1 MAKVKINSIS
11 ELESYGKN
19 IKDFSDKY
27 EVETNA
33 LYRNFTDKA
42 GSDSKGEAIKAY
54 FKKLN
59 SIQSQVFSELPSAIK
74 KYGEVVTTYVSE
86 IRATEFVDKCYSS
99 DTGANDL
106 SSLLKG
112 AQTNDIFNLSKDLD
126 EAFKQAADAM
136 GNSPY
141 NTEGVL
147 NTATTD
153 LENAATKRI
162 EKDKAVQE
170 AYSKF
175 TKNLEDET
183 SSIKRFHDILNNA
196 IYFTD
201 ISSSTIFKAIGNG
214 ELTDE
219 QMFYLDVL
227 KTKTDVQILQT
238 MLGDTPGDVLK
249 IDPESISYDMY
260 IVIADI
266 QNHWT
271 TREDLKKWQ
280 HFVNALG
287 DYSVERND
295 IFTNGIL
302 KAEDALAQ
310 ILMIQMYQLYE
321 GKPTL
326 PENATP
332 EQIEEYEEE
341 MKNYQ
346 ILYDSYQSELN
357 AININTGLM
366 YSLQIFEIGDIYK
379 PGRIRPDIQGM
390 ENNYYKTLAE
400 VEIKNGQFEIKI
412 DRGEYINTFR
422 GTSVADLD
430 KARNYKVPDSL
441 YKWESKK
448 YTVTTEYSDFGM
460 EASEYSERIK
470 KLQGEREQAHKDFS
484 ENMIKAIAE
493 TGLSFIPFGST
504 AVSVVKTLDAVSDGF
519 KGNEFQSNGT
529 DAIKSARDDYK
540 SLYKK
545 TTGQDIPD
553 TKFDKLWDHWSK
565 LSSGISD
572 AAEAVNTYNS
582 AISKID
588 QQTFEA
594 RNDFMEKILDYGGWD
609 LSENGKSTIAN
620 GRFGQYYDFN
630 AVLRVKELNK
640 LGLKGYINNATN
652 LTENDLDAAINKTF
666 TEEDKQVQAYS
677 DVIAYARGKKTALKL
692 QDMSP
697 EQLEKFTTIV
707 KNLGRDGMS
716 GLGDY
721 FDKEYQIEEV
731 KPYGAK

>member
-1 MAKVKINSIS
+1 MTEVKINNIS

-170 AYSKF
+170 AYNKF
-175 TKNLEDET
+175 KENLEKATDKIASFRDVLDNANNFSEIPSSEIFQAIANET
-183 SSIKRFHDILNNA
+183 
-196 IYFTD
+196 
-201 ISSSTIFKAIGNG
+201 
-214 ELTDE
+214 LTAD
-219 QMFYLDVL
+219 QMFYLDVP
-227 KTKTDVQILQT
+227 KTWA
-238 MLGDTPGDVLK
+238 DTQALRAIISDKPGDVLK
-249 IDPESISYDMY
+249 IDPTSISEQMY
-260 IVIADI
+260 AVIASEMND
-266 QNHWT
+266 WT
-271 TREDLKKWQ
+271 LAENKEKWQ
-280 HFVNALG
+280 QILDVMG
-287 DYSVERND
+287 EKPVKEND
-295 IFTNGIL
+295 IFTNNIL

-310 ILMIQMYQLYE
+310 IKMLQMLNLVKN
-321 GKPTL
+321 KPEDL
-326 PENATP
+326 PENASS
-332 EQIEEYEEE
+332 EQIAEYNEQ
-341 MKNYQ
+341 MKLYQ
-346 ILYDSYQSELN
+346 LFYDKHQSELD
-357 AININTGLM
+357 AINSTLGLM
-366 YSLQIFEIGDIYK
+366 YSLQVLEIGDILK
-379 PGRIRPDIQGM
+379 PGKIRPDIQAM
-390 ENNYYKTLAE
+390 EDNYYKTLAE

-412 DRGEYINTFR
+412 DRGEYITTFR
-422 GTSVADLD
+422 GTSVEDLD
-430 KARNYKVPDSL
+430 KARNFKVPDSF

-448 YTVTTEYSDFGM
+448 YTSTTEYSDFGM
-460 EASEYSERIK
+460 QASEYSNRMK
-470 KLQGEREQAHKDFS
+470 KLQEERSKASVDFYV
-484 ENMIKAIAE
+484 NMFESIAKS
-493 TGLSFIPFGST
+493 GISLLPNGSAALSVIST
-504 AVSVVKTLDAVSDGF
+504 LESASDESASDESASVLWDLDKIQSTTTTTINDF
-519 KGNEFQSNGT
+519 KSF
-529 DAIKSARDDYK
+529 
-540 SLYKK
+540 YKK
-545 TTGQDIPD
+545 NTGQDIPPS
-553 TKFDKLWDHWSK
+553 KLETYWGHWSK
-565 LSSGISD
+565 FSSGLSGVVEQYKTYASD
-572 AAEAVNTYNS
+572 IA
-582 AISKID
+582 KID
-588 QQTFEA
+588 KETSEA
-594 RNDFMEKILDYGGWD
+594 RNDLMEKILDYGGWD
-609 LSENGKSTIAN
+609 LSENGKSTIAT
-620 GRFGQYYDFN
+620 GRGGQYYDFN
-630 AVLRVKELNK
+630 AYMRAYELNET
-640 LGLKGYINNATN
+640 GLKGYINKSTN

-666 TEEDKQVQAYS
+666 TEETDKQTYS
-677 DVIAYARGKKTALKL
+677 AVIAYVRGEKPDLKL
-692 QDMSP
+692 EKMNAD
-697 EQLEKFTTIV
+697 QLEKFTTIV

-721 FDKEYQIEEV
+721 FDTEYQ
-731 KPYGAK
+731 

>member
-1 MAKVKINSIS
+1 MTEVKINNIS

-295 IFTNGIL
+295 IFTNSIL
-302 KAEDALAQ
+302 KAEDAIAQ
-310 ILMIQMYQLYE
+310 TLMIQMYQLYE
-321 GKPTL
+321 DKPTL

-332 EQIEEYEEE
+332 KQIEKYEQD

-346 ILYDSYQSELN
+346 IAYDFYQSKLN
-357 AININTGLM
+357 AINSNTGLM
-366 YSLQIFEIGDIYK
+366 YSLQVLEIGTSVESK
-379 PGRIRPDIQGM
+379 FFENRRTM
-390 ENNYYKTLAE
+390 EYYYYKKVAE
-400 VEIKNGQFEIKI
+400 VELNNGQFNIKT
-412 DRGEYINTFR
+412 DKGFFQFDVNTAQKVYQQRALKPTDKDYTWGEYN
-422 GTSVADLD
+422 
-430 KARNYKVPDSL
+430 
-441 YKWESKK
+441 E
-448 YTVTTEYSDFGM
+448 YTATTEYSDFGM
-460 EASEYSERIK
+460 EASEYSERLEGLRK
-470 KLQGEREQAHKDFS
+470 ERQKAHDDFNDS
-484 ENMIKAIAE
+484 ILKAVAE
-493 TGLSFIPFGST
+493 TGISFIPFGST
-504 AVSVVKTLDAVSDGF
+504 ALSVVKTLGAVSDGF

-540 SLYKK
+540 SFYKK

-553 TKFDKLWDHWSK
+553 TKFDKFWDHWSK

-572 AAEAVNTYNS
+572 GVEAINTYNS
-582 AISKID
+582 AISQID
-588 QQTFEA
+588 QQTSEA
-594 RNDFMEKILDYGGWD
+594 RNDLMEKILDYGGWD

-620 GRFGQYYDFN
+620 GRGGQYYDFT
-630 AVLRVKELNK
+630 AYLRVHELNDT
-640 LGLKGYINNATN
+640 GLKGYINKATN

-666 TEEDKQVQAYS
+666 TEEDKQTYS
-677 DVIAYARGKKTALKL
+677 AVISYVRGEKSGLKL
-692 QDMSP
+692 EDMKP
-697 EQLEKFTTIV
+697 DQLEKFTTIV

>member
-1 MAKVKINSIS
+1 MTEVKINNIS

-42 GSDSKGEAIKAY
+42 GSDSKGAAVNAY

-59 SIQSQVFSELPSAIK
+59 TIQSQIFSQLPSAIK

-141 NTEGVL
+141 NTEGDL
-147 NTATTD
+147 NKATTD

-162 EKDKAVQE
+162 EKDEAVQE

-183 SSIKRFHDILNNA
+183 ATIKSFQDILNNA
-196 IYFTD
+196 ICFSD
-201 ISSSTIFKAIGNG
+201 IPSSAIFQAIANGHLTATQMYYLNIPKTKEDAQALKAIIS
-214 ELTDE
+214 D
-219 QMFYLDVL
+219 
-227 KTKTDVQILQT
+227 K
-238 MLGDTPGDVLK
+238 PGDVLK
-249 IDPESISYDMY
+249 VDPNKISEQMY
-260 IVIADI
+260 AVIANE
-266 QNHWT
+266 QNDWT
-271 TREDLKKWQ
+271 LAENNEMWQ

-310 ILMIQMYQLYE
+310 ILMLQMYQLYE
-321 GKPTL
+321 DNHKSTL

-332 EQIEEYEEE
+332 EQIEEYEEK

-357 AININTGLM
+357 AINSNTGLM
-366 YSLQIFEIGDIYK
+366 YSLQVLEIGTS
-379 PGRIRPDIQGM
+379 M
-390 ENNYYKTLAE
+390 ESKFFENRRTMEYYYYKKVAE
-400 VEIKNGQFEIKI
+400 VELNNGQFNIKT
-412 DRGEYINTFR
+412 DKGFFQFDVNTAQKVYQQRELKPTDKDYTWGEYN
-422 GTSVADLD
+422 
-430 KARNYKVPDSL
+430 
-441 YKWESKK
+441 E
-448 YTVTTEYSDFGM
+448 YTATTEYSDFGM
-460 EASEYSERIK
+460 QASEYSKRLEGLRKERQKAHDDFNNSI
-470 KLQGEREQAHKDFS
+470 LQAV
-484 ENMIKAIAE
+484 AE
-493 TGLSFIPFGST
+493 TGISFIPFGST
-504 AVSVVKTLDAVSDGF
+504 ALSVVKTLGAVSDGF

-540 SLYKK
+540 SFYKK

-572 AAEAVNTYNS
+572 GVKAINTYNS

-588 QQTFEA
+588 QQTSEA

-630 AVLRVKELNK
+630 AILRVKELNK

-666 TEEDKQVQAYS
+666 TEEDKQAYS
-677 DVIAYARGKKTALKL
+677 DVIAYARGKETALKL

>member
-1 MAKVKINSIS
+1 MTEVKINNIS

-126 EAFKQAADAM
+126 GVFKQAADAM

-183 SSIKRFHDILNNA
+183 AAIKSFQGILNNA

-295 IFTNGIL
+295 IFTNSIL

-310 ILMIQMYQLYE
+310 TLMIQMYQLYE
-321 GKPTL
+321 DKPTL

-332 EQIEEYEEE
+332 KQIEKYEQD

-346 ILYDSYQSELN
+346 IAYDFYQSKLN
-357 AININTGLM
+357 AINSNTGLM
-366 YSLQIFEIGDIYK
+366 YSLQVLEIGTSVESK
-379 PGRIRPDIQGM
+379 FFENRRTM
-390 ENNYYKTLAE
+390 EYYYYKKVAE
-400 VEIKNGQFEIKI
+400 VELNNGQFNIKT
-412 DRGEYINTFR
+412 DKGFFQFDASSAQQVYQQRKLKPTDKDYTWGEYN
-422 GTSVADLD
+422 
-430 KARNYKVPDSL
+430 
-441 YKWESKK
+441 E
-448 YTVTTEYSDFGM
+448 YTATTEYSDFGM
-460 EASEYSERIK
+460 EASEYSERLEGLRKERQKAHDDFNDSI
-470 KLQGEREQAHKDFS
+470 LQAV
-484 ENMIKAIAE
+484 AE
-493 TGLSFIPFGST
+493 TGISFIPFGST
-504 AVSVVKTLDAVSDGF
+504 ALSVVKTLGAVSDGF

-540 SLYKK
+540 SFYKK

-553 TKFDKLWDHWSK
+553 TKFDKFWDHWSK

-572 AAEAVNTYNS
+572 GVKAVNTYNS
-582 AISKID
+582 AISQID
-588 QQTFEA
+588 QQTSEA
-594 RNDFMEKILDYGGWD
+594 RNDLMEKILDYGGWD

-620 GRFGQYYDFN
+620 GRGGQYYDFN
-630 AVLRVKELNK
+630 AYLRVHELNDT
-640 LGLKGYINNATN
+640 GLKGYINKATN

-666 TEEDKQVQAYS
+666 TEEKDKQAYS
-677 DVIAYARGKKTALKL
+677 DVIAYARGEKPDLKL
-692 QDMSP
+692 EDMSP

-707 KNLGRDGMS
+707 KNIGRDGMS

>member
-42 GSDSKGEAIKAY
+42 GNDSKGAAVNAY

-59 SIQSQVFSELPSAIK
+59 TIQSQIFSQLPSAIK

-86 IRATEFVDKCYSS
+86 IRAAEFVDKCYSS

-126 EAFKQAADAM
+126 GAFKQAADAM

-141 NTEGVL
+141 NTEGAL

-153 LENAATKRI
+153 LENAATERT

-170 AYSKF
+170 AYDKF
-175 TKNLEDET
+175 INNIKDATDVIKN
-183 SSIKRFHDILNNA
+183 FQAILNNA
-196 IYFTD
+196 IYFSD
-201 ISSSTIFKAIGNG
+201 IPSSAIFQAIANGHLTAIQMYYLNVPKTKEDAQALKAIIS
-214 ELTDE
+214 D
-219 QMFYLDVL
+219 
-227 KTKTDVQILQT
+227 K
-238 MLGDTPGDVLK
+238 PGDVLK
-249 IDPESISYDMY
+249 VDPNKISEEMY
-260 IVIADI
+260 AVIANE
-266 QNHWT
+266 QNDWT
-271 TREDLKKWQ
+271 LAENNEMWQ

-302 KAEDALAQ
+302 KAEDLLAQ
-310 ILMIQMYQLYE
+310 ILMFQMYQLYE
-321 GKPTL
+321 DKPTL

-332 EQIEEYEEE
+332 EQIEKYEED

-357 AININTGLM
+357 AINSNTGLM
-366 YSLQIFEIGDIYK
+366 YSLQVLEIGTS
-379 PGRIRPDIQGM
+379 M
-390 ENNYYKTLAE
+390 ESKFFENRRTMEYYYYKKVAK
-400 VEIKNGQFEIKI
+400 VELNNGQFNIKT
-412 DRGEYINTFR
+412 DKGFFQFDASSAQQVYQQRKLKPTDKDYTWGEYN
-422 GTSVADLD
+422 
-430 KARNYKVPDSL
+430 
-441 YKWESKK
+441 E
-448 YTVTTEYSDFGM
+448 YTATTEYSDFGM
-460 EASEYSERIK
+460 EASEYSERLEGLRK
-470 KLQGEREQAHKDFS
+470 ERQKAHDDFNDS
-484 ENMIKAIAE
+484 ILKAIAE
-493 TGLSFIPFGST
+493 TGISFIPFGST
-504 AVSVVKTLDAVSDGF
+504 ALSVVKTLGAVSDGF

-582 AISKID
+582 AISQID
-588 QQTFEA
+588 QQTSEA

-630 AVLRVKELNK
+630 AILRVKELNK

-666 TEEDKQVQAYS
+666 TEEDKQAYS
-677 DVIAYARGKKTALKL
+677 DVIAYARGKETALKL

-707 KNLGRDGMS
+707 KNIGRDGMS

>member
-1 MAKVKINSIS
+1 MTEVKINNIS

-126 EAFKQAADAM
+126 GVFKQAADAM

-183 SSIKRFHDILNNA
+183 AAIKSFQGILNNA

-295 IFTNGIL
+295 IFTNSIL

-310 ILMIQMYQLYE
+310 TLMIQMYQLYE
-321 GKPTL
+321 DKPTL

-332 EQIEEYEEE
+332 KQIEKYEQD

-346 ILYDSYQSELN
+346 IAYDFYQSKLN
-357 AININTGLM
+357 AINSNTGLM
-366 YSLQIFEIGDIYK
+366 YSLQVLEIGTS
-379 PGRIRPDIQGM
+379 M
-390 ENNYYKTLAE
+390 ESKFFENRRTMEYYYYKKVAK
-400 VEIKNGQFEIKI
+400 VELNNGQFNIKT
-412 DRGEYINTFR
+412 DKGFFQFDASSAQQVYQQRKLKPTDKDYTWGEYN
-422 GTSVADLD
+422 
-430 KARNYKVPDSL
+430 
-441 YKWESKK
+441 E
-448 YTVTTEYSDFGM
+448 YTATTEYSDFGM
-460 EASEYSERIK
+460 EASEYSERLEGLRKERQKAHDDFNDSI
-470 KLQGEREQAHKDFS
+470 LQAV
-484 ENMIKAIAE
+484 AE
-493 TGLSFIPFGST
+493 TGISFIPFGST
-504 AVSVVKTLDAVSDGF
+504 ALSVVKTLGAVSDGF

-540 SLYKK
+540 SFYKK

-553 TKFDKLWDHWSK
+553 TKFDKFWDHWSK

-572 AAEAVNTYNS
+572 GVKAVNTYNS
-582 AISKID
+582 AISQID
-588 QQTFEA
+588 QQTSEA
-594 RNDFMEKILDYGGWD
+594 RNDLMEKILDYGGWD

-620 GRFGQYYDFN
+620 GRGGHYYDFN
-630 AVLRVKELNK
+630 AFMRAHELNDT
-640 LGLKGYINNATN
+640 GLKGYINKATN

-666 TEEDKQVQAYS
+666 TEEKDKQTYS
-677 DVIAYARGKKTALKL
+677 AVISYVRGEKSDLKL
-692 QDMSP
+692 EDMTAD
-697 EQLEKFTTIV
+697 QLEKFTTIV

-721 FDKEYQIEEV
+721 FDTEYQIEEV
-731 KPYGAK
+731 KPYSAT

>member
-1 MAKVKINSIS
+1 MTEVKINNIS

-126 EAFKQAADAM
+126 GVFKQAADAM

-183 SSIKRFHDILNNA
+183 AAIKSFQGILNNA

-295 IFTNGIL
+295 IFTNSIL

-310 ILMIQMYQLYE
+310 TLMIQMYQLYE
-321 GKPTL
+321 DKPTL

-332 EQIEEYEEE
+332 KQIEKYEQD

-346 ILYDSYQSELN
+346 IAYDFYQSKLN
-357 AININTGLM
+357 AINSNTGLM
-366 YSLQIFEIGDIYK
+366 YSLQVLEIGTS
-379 PGRIRPDIQGM
+379 M
-390 ENNYYKTLAE
+390 ESKFFENRRTMEYYYYKKVAK
-400 VEIKNGQFEIKI
+400 VELNNGQFNIKT
-412 DRGEYINTFR
+412 DKGFFQFDASSAQQVYQQRKLKPTDKDYTWGEYN
-422 GTSVADLD
+422 
-430 KARNYKVPDSL
+430 
-441 YKWESKK
+441 E
-448 YTVTTEYSDFGM
+448 YTATTEYSDFGM
-460 EASEYSERIK
+460 EASEYSERLEGLRKERQKAHDDFNDSI
-470 KLQGEREQAHKDFS
+470 LQAV
-484 ENMIKAIAE
+484 AE
-493 TGLSFIPFGST
+493 TGISFIPFGST
-504 AVSVVKTLDAVSDGF
+504 ALSVVKTLGAVSNGF

-540 SLYKK
+540 SFYKK

-553 TKFDKLWDHWSK
+553 TKFDKFWDHWSK

-572 AAEAVNTYNS
+572 GVKAVNTYNS
-582 AISKID
+582 AISQID
-588 QQTFEA
+588 QQTSEA
-594 RNDFMEKILDYGGWD
+594 RNDLMEKILDYGGWD

-620 GRFGQYYDFN
+620 GRGGHYYDFN
-630 AVLRVKELNK
+630 AFLRAHELNDT
-640 LGLKGYINNATN
+640 GLKGYINKATN

-666 TEEDKQVQAYS
+666 TEEKDKQAYS
-677 DVIAYARGKKTALKL
+677 DVIAYARGEKPDLKL
-692 QDMSP
+692 EDMSP

-707 KNLGRDGMS
+707 KNIGRDGMS

>member
-1 MAKVKINSIS
+1 MTEVKINNIS

-126 EAFKQAADAM
+126 GVFKQAADAM

-183 SSIKRFHDILNNA
+183 AAIKSFQGILNNA

-266 QNHWT
+266 QHHWT

-295 IFTNGIL
+295 IFTNSIL

-310 ILMIQMYQLYE
+310 TLMIQMYQLYE
-321 GKPTL
+321 DKPTL

-332 EQIEEYEEE
+332 KQIEKYEQD

-346 ILYDSYQSELN
+346 IAYDFYQSKLN
-357 AININTGLM
+357 AINSNTGLM
-366 YSLQIFEIGDIYK
+366 YSLQVLEIGTS
-379 PGRIRPDIQGM
+379 M
-390 ENNYYKTLAE
+390 ESKFFENRRTMEYYYYKKVAK
-400 VEIKNGQFEIKI
+400 VELNNGQFNIKT
-412 DRGEYINTFR
+412 DKGFFQFDASSAQQVYQQRKLKPTDKDYTWGEYN
-422 GTSVADLD
+422 
-430 KARNYKVPDSL
+430 
-441 YKWESKK
+441 E
-448 YTVTTEYSDFGM
+448 YTATTEYSDFGM
-460 EASEYSERIK
+460 EASEYSERLEGLRKERQKAHDDFNDSI
-470 KLQGEREQAHKDFS
+470 LQAV
-484 ENMIKAIAE
+484 AE
-493 TGLSFIPFGST
+493 TGISFIPFGST
-504 AVSVVKTLDAVSDGF
+504 ALSVVKTLGAVSDGF

-540 SLYKK
+540 SFYKK

-553 TKFDKLWDHWSK
+553 TKFDKFWDHWSK

-572 AAEAVNTYNS
+572 GVKAVNTYNS
-582 AISKID
+582 AISQID
-588 QQTFEA
+588 QQTSEA
-594 RNDFMEKILDYGGWD
+594 RNDLMEKILDYGGWD

-620 GRFGQYYDFN
+620 GRGGHYYDFN
-630 AVLRVKELNK
+630 AFLRAHELNDT
-640 LGLKGYINNATN
+640 GLKGYINKATN

-666 TEEDKQVQAYS
+666 TEEKDKQAYS
-677 DVIAYARGKKTALKL
+677 DVIAYARGEKPDLKL
-692 QDMSP
+692 EDMSP

-707 KNLGRDGMS
+707 KNIGRDGMS

>member
-1 MAKVKINSIS
+1 MTEVKINNIS

-126 EAFKQAADAM
+126 GVFKQAADAM

-295 IFTNGIL
+295 IFTNSIL
-302 KAEDALAQ
+302 KAEDAIAQ
-310 ILMIQMYQLYE
+310 TLMIQMYQLYE
-321 GKPTL
+321 DKPTL

-332 EQIEEYEEE
+332 KQIEKYEQD

-346 ILYDSYQSELN
+346 IAYDFYQSKLN
-357 AININTGLM
+357 AINSNTGLM
-366 YSLQIFEIGDIYK
+366 YSLQVLEIGTS
-379 PGRIRPDIQGM
+379 M
-390 ENNYYKTLAE
+390 ESKFFENRRTMEYYYYKKVAK
-400 VEIKNGQFEIKI
+400 VELNNGQFNIKT
-412 DRGEYINTFR
+412 DKGFFQFDASSAQQVYQQRKLKPTDKDYTWGEYN
-422 GTSVADLD
+422 
-430 KARNYKVPDSL
+430 
-441 YKWESKK
+441 E
-448 YTVTTEYSDFGM
+448 YTATTEYSDFGM
-460 EASEYSERIK
+460 EASEYSERLEGLRKERQKAHDDFNDSI
-470 KLQGEREQAHKDFS
+470 LQAV
-484 ENMIKAIAE
+484 AE
-493 TGLSFIPFGST
+493 TGISFIPFGST
-504 AVSVVKTLDAVSDGF
+504 ALSVVKTLGAVSDGF

-540 SLYKK
+540 SFYKK

-553 TKFDKLWDHWSK
+553 TKFDKFWDHWSK

-572 AAEAVNTYNS
+572 GVKAVNTYNS
-582 AISKID
+582 AISQID
-588 QQTFEA
+588 QQTSEA
-594 RNDFMEKILDYGGWD
+594 RNDLMEKILDYGGWD

-620 GRFGQYYDFN
+620 GRGGHYYDFN
-630 AVLRVKELNK
+630 AFLRAHELNDT
-640 LGLKGYINNATN
+640 GLKGYINKATN

-666 TEEDKQVQAYS
+666 TEEKDKQAYS
-677 DVIAYARGKKTALKL
+677 DVIAYARGEKPDLKL
-692 QDMSP
+692 EDMSP

-707 KNLGRDGMS
+707 KNIGRDGMS

>member
-42 GSDSKGEAIKAY
+42 GNDSKGAAVNAY

-59 SIQSQVFSELPSAIK
+59 TIQSQIFSQLPSAIK

-86 IRATEFVDKCYSS
+86 IRAAEFVDKCYSS

-126 EAFKQAADAM
+126 GAFKQAADAM

-141 NTEGVL
+141 NTEGAL

-153 LENAATKRI
+153 LENAATKRT

-170 AYSKF
+170 AYDKF
-175 TKNLEDET
+175 INNIKDATDVIKN
-183 SSIKRFHDILNNA
+183 FQAILNNA
-196 IYFTD
+196 IYFSD
-201 ISSSTIFKAIGNG
+201 IPSSAIFQAIANGHLTAIQMYYLNVPKTKEDAQALKAIIS
-214 ELTDE
+214 D
-219 QMFYLDVL
+219 
-227 KTKTDVQILQT
+227 K
-238 MLGDTPGDVLK
+238 PGDVLK
-249 IDPESISYDMY
+249 VDPNKISEEMY
-260 IVIADI
+260 AVIANE
-266 QNHWT
+266 QNDWT
-271 TREDLKKWQ
+271 LAENNEMWQ

-302 KAEDALAQ
+302 KAEDHLAQ
-310 ILMIQMYQLYE
+310 ILMFQMYQLYE
-321 GKPTL
+321 DKPTL

-332 EQIEEYEEE
+332 EQIEKYEED

-357 AININTGLM
+357 AINSNTGLM
-366 YSLQIFEIGDIYK
+366 YSLQVLEIGTS
-379 PGRIRPDIQGM
+379 M
-390 ENNYYKTLAE
+390 ESKFFENRRTMEYYYYKKVAK
-400 VEIKNGQFEIKI
+400 VELNNGQFNIKT
-412 DRGEYINTFR
+412 DKGFFQFDASSAQQVYQQRKLKPTDKDYTWGEYN
-422 GTSVADLD
+422 
-430 KARNYKVPDSL
+430 
-441 YKWESKK
+441 E
-448 YTVTTEYSDFGM
+448 YTATTEYSDFGM
-460 EASEYSERIK
+460 EASEYSERLEGLRK
-470 KLQGEREQAHKDFS
+470 ERQKAHDDFNDS
-484 ENMIKAIAE
+484 ILKAIAE
-493 TGLSFIPFGST
+493 TGISFIPFGST
-504 AVSVVKTLDAVSDGF
+504 ALSVVKTLGAVSDGF

-582 AISKID
+582 AISQID
-588 QQTFEA
+588 QQTSEA

-630 AVLRVKELNK
+630 AILRVKELNK

-666 TEEDKQVQAYS
+666 TEEDKQAYS
-677 DVIAYARGKKTALKL
+677 DVIAYARGKETALKL

-707 KNLGRDGMS
+707 KNIGRDGMS

>member
-1 MAKVKINSIS
+1 MTEVKINNIS

-170 AYSKF
+170 AYNKF
-175 TKNLEDET
+175 KENLEKATDKIASFRDVLDNANNFSEIPSSEIFQAIANET
-183 SSIKRFHDILNNA
+183 
-196 IYFTD
+196 
-201 ISSSTIFKAIGNG
+201 
-214 ELTDE
+214 LTAD
-219 QMFYLDVL
+219 QMFYLDVP
-227 KTKTDVQILQT
+227 KTWA
-238 MLGDTPGDVLK
+238 DTQALRAIISDKPGDVLK
-249 IDPESISYDMY
+249 IDPTSISEQMY
-260 IVIADI
+260 AVIASEMND
-266 QNHWT
+266 WT
-271 TREDLKKWQ
+271 LAENKEKWQ
-280 HFVNALG
+280 QILDVMG
-287 DYSVERND
+287 EKPVKEND
-295 IFTNGIL
+295 IFTNNIL

-310 ILMIQMYQLYE
+310 IKMLQMLNLVKN
-321 GKPTL
+321 KPEDL
-326 PENATP
+326 PENASS
-332 EQIEEYEEE
+332 EQIAEYNEQ
-341 MKNYQ
+341 MKLYQ
-346 ILYDSYQSELN
+346 LFYDKHQSELD
-357 AININTGLM
+357 AINSTLGLM
-366 YSLQIFEIGDIYK
+366 YSLQVLEIGDILK
-379 PGRIRPDIQGM
+379 PGRVIPSTQSA

-422 GTSVADLD
+422 GTSVEDLD
-430 KARNYKVPDSL
+430 EARNFKVPDSF

-448 YTVTTEYSDFGM
+448 YTSTTEYSDFGM
-460 EASEYSERIK
+460 QASEYSNRMK
-470 KLQGEREQAHKDFS
+470 KLQEERSKASVDFYV
-484 ENMIKAIAE
+484 NMLESIAKS
-493 TGLSFIPFGST
+493 GISLLPNGSAALSVIST
-504 AVSVVKTLDAVSDGF
+504 LESASDESASDESASVLWDLDKIQSTTTTTINDF
-519 KGNEFQSNGT
+519 KSF
-529 DAIKSARDDYK
+529 
-540 SLYKK
+540 YKK
-545 TTGQDIPD
+545 NTGQDIPPS
-553 TKFDKLWDHWSK
+553 KLETYWGHWSK
-565 LSSGISD
+565 FSSGLSGVVKQYKTYASD
-572 AAEAVNTYNS
+572 IA
-582 AISKID
+582 KID
-588 QQTFEA
+588 KETSEA
-594 RNDFMEKILDYGGWD
+594 RNDLMEKILDYGGWD
-609 LSENGKSTIAN
+609 LSENGKSTIAT
-620 GRFGQYYDFN
+620 GRGGQYYDFN
-630 AVLRVKELNK
+630 AYMRAYELNET
-640 LGLKGYINNATN
+640 GLKGYINKSTN

-666 TEEDKQVQAYS
+666 TEETDKQTYS
-677 DVIAYARGKKTALKL
+677 AVIAYVRGEKPDLKL
-692 QDMSP
+692 EKMNAD
-697 EQLEKFTTIV
+697 QLEKFTTIV

-721 FDKEYQIEEV
+721 FDTKYQ
-731 KPYGAK
+731 

>member
-1 MAKVKINSIS
+1 MTEVKINNIS

-126 EAFKQAADAM
+126 GVFKQAADAM

-183 SSIKRFHDILNNA
+183 AAIKSFQGILNNA

-295 IFTNGIL
+295 IFTNSIL

-310 ILMIQMYQLYE
+310 TLMIQMYQLYE
-321 GKPTL
+321 DKPTL

-332 EQIEEYEEE
+332 KQIEKYEQD

-346 ILYDSYQSELN
+346 IAYDFYQSKLN
-357 AININTGLM
+357 AINSNTGLM
-366 YSLQIFEIGDIYK
+366 YSLQVLEIGTS
-379 PGRIRPDIQGM
+379 M
-390 ENNYYKTLAE
+390 ESKFFENRRTMEYYYYKKVAK
-400 VEIKNGQFEIKI
+400 VELNNGQFNIKT
-412 DRGEYINTFR
+412 DKGFFQFDASSAQQVYQQRKLKPTDKDYTWGEYN
-422 GTSVADLD
+422 
-430 KARNYKVPDSL
+430 
-441 YKWESKK
+441 E
-448 YTVTTEYSDFGM
+448 YTATTEYSDFGM
-460 EASEYSERIK
+460 EASEYSERLEGLRKERQKAHDDFNDSI
-470 KLQGEREQAHKDFS
+470 LQAV
-484 ENMIKAIAE
+484 AE
-493 TGLSFIPFGST
+493 TGISFIPFGST
-504 AVSVVKTLDAVSDGF
+504 ALSVVKTLGAVSDGF

-540 SLYKK
+540 SFYKK

-553 TKFDKLWDHWSK
+553 TKFDKFWDHWSK

-572 AAEAVNTYNS
+572 GVKAVNTYNS
-582 AISKID
+582 AISQID
-588 QQTFEA
+588 QQTSEA
-594 RNDFMEKILDYGGWD
+594 RNDLMEKILDYGGWD

-620 GRFGQYYDFN
+620 GRGGHYYDFN
-630 AVLRVKELNK
+630 AFLRAHELNDT
-640 LGLKGYINNATN
+640 GLKGYINKATN

-666 TEEDKQVQAYS
+666 TEEKDKQAYS
-677 DVIAYARGKKTALKL
+677 DVIAYARGEKPDLKL
-692 QDMSP
+692 EDMSP

-707 KNLGRDGMS
+707 KNIGRDGMS

>member
-1 MAKVKINSIS
+1 MTEVKINNIS

-295 IFTNGIL
+295 IFTNSIL
-302 KAEDALAQ
+302 KAEDAIAQ
-310 ILMIQMYQLYE
+310 TLMIQMYQLYE
-321 GKPTL
+321 DKPTL

-332 EQIEEYEEE
+332 KQIEKYEQD

-346 ILYDSYQSELN
+346 IAYDFYQSKLN
-357 AININTGLM
+357 AINSNTGLM
-366 YSLQIFEIGDIYK
+366 YSLQVLEIGTSVESK
-379 PGRIRPDIQGM
+379 FFENRRTM
-390 ENNYYKTLAE
+390 EYYYYKKVAE
-400 VEIKNGQFEIKI
+400 VELNNGQFNIKT
-412 DRGEYINTFR
+412 DKGFFQFDVNTAQKVYQQRALKPTDKDYTWGEYN
-422 GTSVADLD
+422 
-430 KARNYKVPDSL
+430 
-441 YKWESKK
+441 E
-448 YTVTTEYSDFGM
+448 YTATTEYSDFGM
-460 EASEYSERIK
+460 EASEYSERLEGLRK
-470 KLQGEREQAHKDFS
+470 ERQKAHDDFNDS
-484 ENMIKAIAE
+484 ILKAVAE
-493 TGLSFIPFGST
+493 TGISFIPFGST
-504 AVSVVKTLDAVSDGF
+504 ALSVVKTLGAVSDGF

-540 SLYKK
+540 SFYKK

-553 TKFDKLWDHWSK
+553 TKFDKFWDHWSK

-572 AAEAVNTYNS
+572 GVEAINTYNS
-582 AISKID
+582 AISQID
-588 QQTFEA
+588 QQTSEA
-594 RNDFMEKILDYGGWD
+594 RNDLMEKILDYGGWD

-620 GRFGQYYDFN
+620 GRGGQYYDFN
-630 AVLRVKELNK
+630 AYLRVHELNDT
-640 LGLKGYINNATN
+640 GLKGYINKATN

-666 TEEDKQVQAYS
+666 TEEDKQTYS
-677 DVIAYARGKKTALKL
+677 AVISYVRGEKSDLKL
-692 QDMSP
+692 EDMKP
-697 EQLEKFTTIV
+697 DQLEKFTTIV

>member
-1 MAKVKINSIS
+1 MTEVKINNIS

-126 EAFKQAADAM
+126 GVFKQAADAM

-183 SSIKRFHDILNNA
+183 AAIKSFQGILNNA

-295 IFTNGIL
+295 IFTNSIL

-310 ILMIQMYQLYE
+310 TLMIQMYQLYE
-321 GKPTL
+321 DKPTL

-332 EQIEEYEEE
+332 KQIEKYEQD

-346 ILYDSYQSELN
+346 IAYDFYQSKLN
-357 AININTGLM
+357 AINSNTGLM
-366 YSLQIFEIGDIYK
+366 YSLQVLEIGTS
-379 PGRIRPDIQGM
+379 M
-390 ENNYYKTLAE
+390 ESKFFENRRTMEYYYYKKMAK
-400 VEIKNGQFEIKI
+400 VELNNGQFNIKT
-412 DRGEYINTFR
+412 DKGFFQFDASSAQQVYQQRKLKPTDKDYTWGEYN
-422 GTSVADLD
+422 
-430 KARNYKVPDSL
+430 
-441 YKWESKK
+441 E
-448 YTVTTEYSDFGM
+448 YTATTEYSDFGM
-460 EASEYSERIK
+460 EASEYSERLEGLRKERQKAHDDFNDSI
-470 KLQGEREQAHKDFS
+470 LQAV
-484 ENMIKAIAE
+484 AE
-493 TGLSFIPFGST
+493 TGISFIPFGST
-504 AVSVVKTLDAVSDGF
+504 ALSVVKTLGAVSDGF

-540 SLYKK
+540 SFYKK

-553 TKFDKLWDHWSK
+553 TKFDKFWDHWSK

-572 AAEAVNTYNS
+572 GVKAVNTYNS
-582 AISKID
+582 AISQID
-588 QQTFEA
+588 QQTSEA
-594 RNDFMEKILDYGGWD
+594 RNDLMEKILDYGGWD

-620 GRFGQYYDFN
+620 GRGGHYYDFN
-630 AVLRVKELNK
+630 AFLRAHELNDT
-640 LGLKGYINNATN
+640 GLKGYINKATN

-666 TEEDKQVQAYS
+666 TEEKDKQAYS
-677 DVIAYARGKKTALKL
+677 DVIAYARGEKPDLKL
-692 QDMSP
+692 EDMSP

-707 KNLGRDGMS
+707 KNIGRDGMS

>member
-1 MAKVKINSIS
+1 MTEVKINNIS

-126 EAFKQAADAM
+126 GVFKQAADAM

-183 SSIKRFHDILNNA
+183 AAIKSFQGILNNA

-201 ISSSTIFKAIGNG
+201 ISSSTILKAIGNG

-295 IFTNGIL
+295 IFTNSIL

-310 ILMIQMYQLYE
+310 TLMIQMYQLYE
-321 GKPTL
+321 DKPTL

-332 EQIEEYEEE
+332 KQIEKYEQD

-346 ILYDSYQSELN
+346 IAYDFYQSKLN
-357 AININTGLM
+357 AINSNTGLM
-366 YSLQIFEIGDIYK
+366 YSLQVLEIGTS
-379 PGRIRPDIQGM
+379 M
-390 ENNYYKTLAE
+390 ESKFFENRRTMEYYYYKKVAK
-400 VEIKNGQFEIKI
+400 VELNNGQFNIKT
-412 DRGEYINTFR
+412 DKGFFQFDASSAQQVYQQRKLKPTDKDYTWGEYN
-422 GTSVADLD
+422 
-430 KARNYKVPDSL
+430 
-441 YKWESKK
+441 E
-448 YTVTTEYSDFGM
+448 YTATTEYSDFGM
-460 EASEYSERIK
+460 EASEYSERLEGLRKERQKAHDDFNDSI
-470 KLQGEREQAHKDFS
+470 LQAV
-484 ENMIKAIAE
+484 AE
-493 TGLSFIPFGST
+493 TGISFIPFGST
-504 AVSVVKTLDAVSDGF
+504 ALSVVKTLGAVSDGF

-540 SLYKK
+540 SFYKK

-553 TKFDKLWDHWSK
+553 TKFDKFWDHWSK

-572 AAEAVNTYNS
+572 GVKAVNTYNS
-582 AISKID
+582 AISQID
-588 QQTFEA
+588 QQTSEA
-594 RNDFMEKILDYGGWD
+594 RNDLMEKILDYGGWD

-620 GRFGQYYDFN
+620 GIGVHYYDFN
-630 AVLRVKELNK
+630 AFLRAHELNDT
-640 LGLKGYINNATN
+640 GLKGYINKATN

-666 TEEDKQVQAYS
+666 TEEKDKQAYS
-677 DVIAYARGKKTALKL
+677 DVIAYARGEKPDLKL
-692 QDMSP
+692 EDMSP

-707 KNLGRDGMS
+707 KNIGRDGMS

>member
-1 MAKVKINSIS
+1 MTEVKINNIS

-126 EAFKQAADAM
+126 GVFKQAADAM

-183 SSIKRFHDILNNA
+183 AAIKSFQGILNNA

-280 HFVNALG
+280 HFVNALS

-295 IFTNGIL
+295 IFTNSIL

-310 ILMIQMYQLYE
+310 TLMIQMYQLYE
-321 GKPTL
+321 DKPTL

-332 EQIEEYEEE
+332 KQIEKYEQD

-346 ILYDSYQSELN
+346 IAYDFYQSKLN
-357 AININTGLM
+357 AINSNTGLM
-366 YSLQIFEIGDIYK
+366 YSLQVLEIGTS
-379 PGRIRPDIQGM
+379 M
-390 ENNYYKTLAE
+390 ESKFFENRRTMEYYYYKKVAK
-400 VEIKNGQFEIKI
+400 VELNNGQFNIKT
-412 DRGEYINTFR
+412 DKGFFQFDASSAQQVYQQRKLKPTDKDYTWGEYN
-422 GTSVADLD
+422 
-430 KARNYKVPDSL
+430 
-441 YKWESKK
+441 E
-448 YTVTTEYSDFGM
+448 YTATTEYSDFGM
-460 EASEYSERIK
+460 EASEYSERLEGLRKERQKAHDDFNDSI
-470 KLQGEREQAHKDFS
+470 LQAV
-484 ENMIKAIAE
+484 AE
-493 TGLSFIPFGST
+493 TGISFIPFGST
-504 AVSVVKTLDAVSDGF
+504 ALSVVKTLGAVSDGF

-540 SLYKK
+540 SFYKK

-553 TKFDKLWDHWSK
+553 TKFDKFWDHWSK

-572 AAEAVNTYNS
+572 GVKAVNTYNS
-582 AISKID
+582 AISQID
-588 QQTFEA
+588 QQTSEA
-594 RNDFMEKILDYGGWD
+594 RNDLMEKILDYGGWD

-620 GRFGQYYDFN
+620 GRGGHYYDFN
-630 AVLRVKELNK
+630 AFLRAHELNDT
-640 LGLKGYINNATN
+640 GLKGYINKATN

-666 TEEDKQVQAYS
+666 TEEKDKQAYS
-677 DVIAYARGKKTALKL
+677 DVIAYARGEKPDLKL
-692 QDMSP
+692 EDMSP

-707 KNLGRDGMS
+707 KNIGRDGMS

>member
-1 MAKVKINSIS
+1 MTEVKINNIS

-126 EAFKQAADAM
+126 GVFKQAADAM

-183 SSIKRFHDILNNA
+183 AAIKSFQGILNNA

-295 IFTNGIL
+295 IFTNSIL

-310 ILMIQMYQLYE
+310 TLMIQMYQLYE
-321 GKPTL
+321 DKQTL

-332 EQIEEYEEE
+332 KQIEKYEQD

-346 ILYDSYQSELN
+346 IAYDFYQSKLN
-357 AININTGLM
+357 AINSNTGLM
-366 YSLQIFEIGDIYK
+366 YSLQVLEIGTS
-379 PGRIRPDIQGM
+379 M
-390 ENNYYKTLAE
+390 ESKFFENRRTMEYYYYKKVAK
-400 VEIKNGQFEIKI
+400 VELNNGQFNIKT
-412 DRGEYINTFR
+412 DKGFFQFDASSAQQVYQQRKLKPTDKDYTWGEYN
-422 GTSVADLD
+422 
-430 KARNYKVPDSL
+430 
-441 YKWESKK
+441 E
-448 YTVTTEYSDFGM
+448 YTATTEYSDFGM
-460 EASEYSERIK
+460 EASEYSERLEGLRKERQKAHDDFNDSI
-470 KLQGEREQAHKDFS
+470 LQAV
-484 ENMIKAIAE
+484 AE
-493 TGLSFIPFGST
+493 TGISFIPFGST
-504 AVSVVKTLDAVSDGF
+504 ALSVVKTLGAVSDGF

-540 SLYKK
+540 SFYKK

-553 TKFDKLWDHWSK
+553 TKFDKFWDHWSK

-572 AAEAVNTYNS
+572 GVKAVNTYNS
-582 AISKID
+582 AISQID
-588 QQTFEA
+588 QQTSEA
-594 RNDFMEKILDYGGWD
+594 RNDLMEKILDYGGWD

-620 GRFGQYYDFN
+620 GRGGHYYDFN
-630 AVLRVKELNK
+630 AFLRAHELNDT
-640 LGLKGYINNATN
+640 GLKGYINKATN

-666 TEEDKQVQAYS
+666 TEEKDKQAYS
-677 DVIAYARGKKTALKL
+677 DVIAYARGEKPDLKL
-692 QDMSP
+692 EDMSP

-707 KNLGRDGMS
+707 KNIGRDGMS

>member
-42 GSDSKGEAIKAY
+42 GNDSKGAAVNAY

-59 SIQSQVFSELPSAIK
+59 TIQSQIFSQLPSAIK

-126 EAFKQAADAM
+126 GAFKQAADAM

-141 NTEGVL
+141 NTEGDL
-147 NTATTD
+147 NKATTD

-183 SSIKRFHDILNNA
+183 ATIKSFQDILNNA
-196 IYFTD
+196 ICFSD
-201 ISSSTIFKAIGNG
+201 IPSSAIFQAIANGHLTASQMYYLNIPKTKEDAQALKAIIS
-214 ELTDE
+214 D
-219 QMFYLDVL
+219 
-227 KTKTDVQILQT
+227 K
-238 MLGDTPGDVLK
+238 PGDVLK
-249 IDPESISYDMY
+249 VDPNKISEQMY
-260 IVIADI
+260 AVIANE
-266 QNHWT
+266 QNDWT
-271 TREDLKKWQ
+271 LAENNEMWQ

-310 ILMIQMYQLYE
+310 ILMLQMYQLYE
-321 GKPTL
+321 DNHKSTL

-332 EQIEEYEEE
+332 EQIEEYEEK

-357 AININTGLM
+357 AINSNTGLM
-366 YSLQIFEIGDIYK
+366 YSLQVLEIGTS
-379 PGRIRPDIQGM
+379 M
-390 ENNYYKTLAE
+390 ESKFFENKRTMEYYYYKKVAK
-400 VEIKNGQFEIKI
+400 VELNNGQFNIKT
-412 DRGEYINTFR
+412 DKGFFQFDASSAQQVYQQRELKPTDKDYTWGEYN
-422 GTSVADLD
+422 
-430 KARNYKVPDSL
+430 
-441 YKWESKK
+441 E
-448 YTVTTEYSDFGM
+448 YTATTEYSDFGM
-460 EASEYSERIK
+460 QASEYSKRLEGLRKERQKAHDDFNNSI
-470 KLQGEREQAHKDFS
+470 LQAV
-484 ENMIKAIAE
+484 AE
-493 TGLSFIPFGST
+493 TGISFIPFGST
-504 AVSVVKTLDAVSDGF
+504 ALSVVKTLGAVVDGF

-540 SLYKK
+540 SFYKK

-572 AAEAVNTYNS
+572 AAKAINTYNS

-588 QQTFEA
+588 QQTSEA

-630 AVLRVKELNK
+630 AILRVEELNK

-666 TEEDKQVQAYS
+666 TEEKDKQAYS
-677 DVIAYARGKKTALKL
+677 DVIAYARGKETALKL

>member
-1 MAKVKINSIS
+1 MTEVKINNIS

-126 EAFKQAADAM
+126 GVFKQAADAI

-183 SSIKRFHDILNNA
+183 AAIKSFQGILNNA

-295 IFTNGIL
+295 IFTNSIL

-310 ILMIQMYQLYE
+310 TLMIQMYQLYE
-321 GKPTL
+321 DKPTL

-332 EQIEEYEEE
+332 KQIEKYEQD

-346 ILYDSYQSELN
+346 IAYDFYQSKLN
-357 AININTGLM
+357 AINSNTGLM
-366 YSLQIFEIGDIYK
+366 YSLQVLEIGTS
-379 PGRIRPDIQGM
+379 M
-390 ENNYYKTLAE
+390 ESKFFENRRTMEYYYYKKVAK
-400 VEIKNGQFEIKI
+400 VELNNGQFNIKT
-412 DRGEYINTFR
+412 DKGFFQFDASSAQQVYQQRKLKPTDKDYTWGEYN
-422 GTSVADLD
+422 
-430 KARNYKVPDSL
+430 
-441 YKWESKK
+441 E
-448 YTVTTEYSDFGM
+448 YTATTEYSDFGM
-460 EASEYSERIK
+460 EASEYSERLEGLRKERQKAHDDFNDSI
-470 KLQGEREQAHKDFS
+470 LQAV
-484 ENMIKAIAE
+484 AE
-493 TGLSFIPFGST
+493 TGISFIPFGST
-504 AVSVVKTLDAVSDGF
+504 ALSVVKTLGAVSDGF

-540 SLYKK
+540 SFYKK

-553 TKFDKLWDHWSK
+553 TKFDKFWDHWSK

-572 AAEAVNTYNS
+572 GVKAVNTYNS
-582 AISKID
+582 AISQID
-588 QQTFEA
+588 QQTSEA
-594 RNDFMEKILDYGGWD
+594 RNDLMEKILDYGGWD

-620 GRFGQYYDFN
+620 GRGGHYYDFN
-630 AVLRVKELNK
+630 AFLRAHELNDT
-640 LGLKGYINNATN
+640 GLKGYINKATN
-652 LTENDLDAAINKTF
+652 LTENDLDAANNKTF
-666 TEEDKQVQAYS
+666 TEEKDKQAYS
-677 DVIAYARGKKTALKL
+677 DVIAYARGEKPDLKL
-692 QDMSP
+692 EDMSP

-707 KNLGRDGMS
+707 KNIGRDGMS

>member
-1 MAKVKINSIS
+1 MTEVKINNIS

-126 EAFKQAADAM
+126 GVFKQAADAM

-183 SSIKRFHDILNNA
+183 AAIKSFQGILNNA

-295 IFTNGIL
+295 IFTNSIL

-310 ILMIQMYQLYE
+310 TLMIQMYQLYE
-321 GKPTL
+321 DKPTL

-332 EQIEEYEEE
+332 KQIEKYEQD

-346 ILYDSYQSELN
+346 IAYDFYQSKLN
-357 AININTGLM
+357 AINSNTGLM
-366 YSLQIFEIGDIYK
+366 YSLQVLEIGTS
-379 PGRIRPDIQGM
+379 M
-390 ENNYYKTLAE
+390 ESKFFENRRTMEYYYYKKVAK
-400 VEIKNGQFEIKI
+400 VELNNGQFNIKTDKGFFQFDVNTI
-412 DRGEYINTFR
+412 QTAYQQRELKPTDKDYTWGEYN
-422 GTSVADLD
+422 
-430 KARNYKVPDSL
+430 
-441 YKWESKK
+441 E
-448 YTVTTEYSDFGM
+448 YTATTEYSDFGM
-460 EASEYSERIK
+460 EASEYSERLEGLRKERQKAHDDFNDSI
-470 KLQGEREQAHKDFS
+470 LQAV
-484 ENMIKAIAE
+484 AE
-493 TGLSFIPFGST
+493 TGISFIPFGST
-504 AVSVVKTLDAVSDGF
+504 ALSVVKTLGAVSDGF

-540 SLYKK
+540 SFYKK

-572 AAEAVNTYNS
+572 GVKAINTYNS
-582 AISKID
+582 AISQID
-588 QQTFEA
+588 QQTSEA
-594 RNDFMEKILDYGGWD
+594 RNDLMEKILDYGGWD

-620 GRFGQYYDFN
+620 GRGGHYYDFN
-630 AVLRVKELNK
+630 AFLRAHELNDT
-640 LGLKGYINNATN
+640 GLKGYINKATN

-666 TEEDKQVQAYS
+666 TEEKDKQAYS
-677 DVIAYARGKKTALKL
+677 DVIAYARGEKPDLKL
-692 QDMSP
+692 EDMSP

-707 KNLGRDGMS
+707 KNIGRDGMS

>member
-1 MAKVKINSIS
+1 MTEVKINNIS

-295 IFTNGIL
+295 IFTNSIL
-302 KAEDALAQ
+302 KAEDAIAQ
-310 ILMIQMYQLYE
+310 TLMIQMYQLYE
-321 GKPTL
+321 DKPTL

-332 EQIEEYEEE
+332 KQIEKYEQD

-346 ILYDSYQSELN
+346 IAYDFYQSKLN
-357 AININTGLM
+357 AINSNTGLM
-366 YSLQIFEIGDIYK
+366 YSLQVLEIGTSVESK
-379 PGRIRPDIQGM
+379 FFENRRTM
-390 ENNYYKTLAE
+390 EYYYYKKVAE
-400 VEIKNGQFEIKI
+400 VELNNGQFNIKT
-412 DRGEYINTFR
+412 DKGFFQFDVNTAQKVYQQRALKPTDKDYTWGEYN
-422 GTSVADLD
+422 
-430 KARNYKVPDSL
+430 
-441 YKWESKK
+441 E
-448 YTVTTEYSDFGM
+448 YTATTEYSDFGM
-460 EASEYSERIK
+460 EASEYSERLEGLRK
-470 KLQGEREQAHKDFS
+470 ERQKAHDDFNDS
-484 ENMIKAIAE
+484 ILKAVAE
-493 TGLSFIPFGST
+493 TGISFIPFGST
-504 AVSVVKTLDAVSDGF
+504 ALSVVKTLGAVSDGF

-540 SLYKK
+540 SFYKK

-553 TKFDKLWDHWSK
+553 TKFDKFWDHWSK

-572 AAEAVNTYNS
+572 GVEAINTYNS
-582 AISKID
+582 AISQID
-588 QQTFEA
+588 QQTSEA
-594 RNDFMEKILDYGGWD
+594 RNDLMEKILDYGGWD

-620 GRFGQYYDFN
+620 GRGGQYYDFN
-630 AVLRVKELNK
+630 AYLRVHELNDT
-640 LGLKGYINNATN
+640 GLKGYINKATN

-666 TEEDKQVQAYS
+666 TEEDKQTYS
-677 DVIAYARGKKTALKL
+677 AVISYLRGEKSGLKL
-692 QDMSP
+692 EDMKP
-697 EQLEKFTTIV
+697 DQLEKFTTIV

>member
-1 MAKVKINSIS
+1 MTEVKINNIS

-126 EAFKQAADAM
+126 GVFKQAADAM

-183 SSIKRFHDILNNA
+183 AAIKSFQGILNNA

-287 DYSVERND
+287 VYSVERND
-295 IFTNGIL
+295 IFTNSIL

-310 ILMIQMYQLYE
+310 TLMIQMYQLYE
-321 GKPTL
+321 DKPTL

-332 EQIEEYEEE
+332 KQIEKYEQD

-346 ILYDSYQSELN
+346 IAYDFYQSKLN
-357 AININTGLM
+357 AINSNTGLM
-366 YSLQIFEIGDIYK
+366 YSLQVLEIGTS
-379 PGRIRPDIQGM
+379 M
-390 ENNYYKTLAE
+390 ESKFFENRRTMEYYYYKKVAK
-400 VEIKNGQFEIKI
+400 VELNNGQFNIKT
-412 DRGEYINTFR
+412 DKGFFQFDASSAQQVYQQRKLKPTDKDYTWGEYN
-422 GTSVADLD
+422 
-430 KARNYKVPDSL
+430 
-441 YKWESKK
+441 E
-448 YTVTTEYSDFGM
+448 YTATTEYSDFGM
-460 EASEYSERIK
+460 EASEYSERLEGLRKERQKAHDDFNDSI
-470 KLQGEREQAHKDFS
+470 LQAV
-484 ENMIKAIAE
+484 AE
-493 TGLSFIPFGST
+493 TGISFIPFGST
-504 AVSVVKTLDAVSDGF
+504 ALSVVKTLGAVSDGF

-540 SLYKK
+540 SFYKK

-553 TKFDKLWDHWSK
+553 TKFDKFWDHWSK

-572 AAEAVNTYNS
+572 GVKAVNTYNS
-582 AISKID
+582 AISQID
-588 QQTFEA
+588 QQTSEA
-594 RNDFMEKILDYGGWD
+594 RNDLMEKILDYGGWD

-620 GRFGQYYDFN
+620 GRGGHYYDFN
-630 AVLRVKELNK
+630 AFLRAHELNDT
-640 LGLKGYINNATN
+640 GLKGYINKATN

-666 TEEDKQVQAYS
+666 TEEKDKQAYS
-677 DVIAYARGKKTALKL
+677 DVIAYARGEKPDLKL
-692 QDMSP
+692 EDMSP

-707 KNLGRDGMS
+707 KNIGRDGMS

>member
-1 MAKVKINSIS
+1 MTEVKINNIS

-126 EAFKQAADAM
+126 GVFKQAADAM

-183 SSIKRFHDILNNA
+183 AAIKSFQGILNNA

-295 IFTNGIL
+295 IFTNSIL

-310 ILMIQMYQLYE
+310 TLMIQMYQLYE
-321 GKPTL
+321 DKPTL

-332 EQIEEYEEE
+332 KQIEKYEQD

-346 ILYDSYQSELN
+346 IAYDFYQSKLN
-357 AININTGLM
+357 AINSNTGLM
-366 YSLQIFEIGDIYK
+366 YSLQVLEIG
-379 PGRIRPDIQGM
+379 
-390 ENNYYKTLAE
+390 
-400 VEIKNGQFEIKI
+400 
-412 DRGEYINTFR
+412 
-422 GTSVADLD
+422 TSM
-430 KARNYKVPDSL
+430 
-441 YKWESKK
+441 ESKFFENRR
-448 YTVTTEYSDFGM
+448 TMEY
-460 EASEYSERIK
+460 
-470 KLQGEREQAHKDFS
+470 
-484 ENMIKAIAE
+484 
-493 TGLSFIPFGST
+493 
-504 AVSVVKTLDAVSDGF
+504 
-519 KGNEFQSNGT
+519 
-529 DAIKSARDDYK
+529 
-540 SLYKK
+540 
-545 TTGQDIPD
+545 
-553 TKFDKLWDHWSK
+553 
-565 LSSGISD
+565 
-572 AAEAVNTYNS
+572 
-582 AISKID
+582 
-588 QQTFEA
+588 
-594 RNDFMEKILDYGGWD
+594 
-609 LSENGKSTIAN
+609 
-620 GRFGQYYDFN
+620 
-630 AVLRVKELNK
+630 
-640 LGLKGYINNATN
+640 
-652 LTENDLDAAINKTF
+652 
-666 TEEDKQVQAYS
+666 
-677 DVIAYARGKKTALKL
+677 
-692 QDMSP
+692 
-697 EQLEKFTTIV
+697 
-707 KNLGRDGMS
+707 
-716 GLGDY
+716 
-721 FDKEYQIEEV
+721 
-731 KPYGAK
+731 